1 MSKSPRAAKA
11 KTKNNKTN
19 TSGGAGTAF
28 LVLLLFFAAAGAYL
42 FFQEKSPD
50 KKATAPL
57 VAAVKKDADFN
68 ARSDAL
74 HEVVD
79 QALSLQSLVVSDVQ
93 RIEKEVPRDKEP
105 GAIRWNSRNLL
116 IEDSAGIGA
125 EALKGKLADRLK
137 AGGGLILKVE
147 PDQYHGYSVMRLDIG
162 FRDQL
167 GGGPLTIITD
177 RLYLAGVVRKPTAS
191 GPRHKANPANRG
203 EIAIIIDDFGFRQD
217 MINEFAAIRRPFTFA
232 VLPFKPYS
240 KEAATKGLA
249 SGHQV
254 MLHLPMEPLSGI
266 EPSEANQTIKVG
278 MDGEQV
284 RELIERASAGLT
296 GIIGVNN
303 HQGSRATADQQTM
316 DRVMRVLKEK
326 QLFFVDS
333 RTHARSL
340 AADAARRQKLKTT
353 ENDLFL
359 DGIADVA
366 YVKKQLRIAGEMALR
381 MGSITV
387 IGHARPTTAAALREV
402 MPELEAK
409 GIRFVFVSQLV
420 R

>member
-57 VAAVKKDADFN
+57 VAAVKQDADFN

-162 FRDQL
+162 FRDQ
-167 GGGPLTIITD
+167 
-177 RLYLAGVVRKPTAS
+177 
-191 GPRHKANPANRG
+191 
-203 EIAIIIDDFGFRQD
+203 
-217 MINEFAAIRRPFTFA
+217 
-232 VLPFKPYS
+232 
-240 KEAATKGLA
+240 
-249 SGHQV
+249 
-254 MLHLPMEPLSGI
+254 
-266 EPSEANQTIKVG
+266 
-278 MDGEQV
+278 
-284 RELIERASAGLT
+284 
-296 GIIGVNN
+296 
-303 HQGSRATADQQTM
+303 
-316 DRVMRVLKEK
+316 
-326 QLFFVDS
+326 
-333 RTHARSL
+333 
-340 AADAARRQKLKTT
+340 
-353 ENDLFL
+353 
-359 DGIADVA
+359 
-366 YVKKQLRIAGEMALR
+366 
-381 MGSITV
+381 
-387 IGHARPTTAAALREV
+387 
-402 MPELEAK
+402 
-409 GIRFVFVSQLV
+409 
-420 R
+420 

>member
-1 MSKSPRAAKA
+1 
-11 KTKNNKTN
+11 
-19 TSGGAGTAF
+19 
-28 LVLLLFFAAAGAYL
+28 
-42 FFQEKSPD
+42 
-50 KKATAPL
+50 
-57 VAAVKKDADFN
+57 
-68 ARSDAL
+68 
-74 HEVVD
+74 
-79 QALSLQSLVVSDVQ
+79 
-93 RIEKEVPRDKEP
+93 
-105 GAIRWNSRNLL
+105 
-116 IEDSAGIGA
+116 
-125 EALKGKLADRLK
+125 
-137 AGGGLILKVE
+137 
-147 PDQYHGYSVMRLDIG
+147 
-162 FRDQL
+162 
-167 GGGPLTIITD
+167 
-177 RLYLAGVVRKPTAS
+177 
-191 GPRHKANPANRG
+191 
-203 EIAIIIDDFGFRQD
+203 
-217 MINEFAAIRRPFTFA
+217 
-232 VLPFKPYS
+232 
-240 KEAATKGLA
+240 
-249 SGHQV
+249 

-340 AADAARRQKLKTT
+340 AADAARRQKLKTS